1 MSLNPTTKHWLQS
14 VTARYSLGHQIVVQ
28 QVESLLIAFRG
39 LSPKTDYYTADD
51 GQKDLLLLLFGVI
64 PISFKV
70 GFYLFE
76 DD

>member
-1 MSLNPTTKHWLQS
+1 MSLNPTTKQWLQS
-14 VTARYSLGHQIVVQ
+14 VTLRYSEAGTLVQ

-51 GQKDLLLLLFGVI
+51 GQRDLLLLVFGVV

-70 GFYLFE
+70 CVM
-76 DD
+76 